1 MMVVNIKMQQMK
13 SQFIQYNDS
22 NNKVLYQ
29 KCKPVADIQS
39 AEIQNIITEMHE
51 KMQGNGIGLAANQIG
66 YPYQIFMIEF
76 DSSNARYPFSFDSVP
91 YQVFINPKITKASK
105 QRVSFWH
112 GCLSALGE
120 KRGKLAT
127 YKEIEYEAYNQH
139 GEKITAKLDSIAA
152 VIFQHEFNHLLGS
165 VYVDFDTE
173 YIDNEELQA
182 KFASGELKP
191 YQECG
196 EEVPLLLEK
205 YQIGKNI

>member
-1 MMVVNIKMQQMK
+1 ME
-13 SQFIQYNDS
+13 SQFIQYNDP
-22 NNKVLYQ
+22 NNEVLYR
-29 KCKPVADIQS
+29 KCKPVTDIKS
-39 AEIQNIITEMHE
+39 AEIQNIIVEMRQ

-66 YPYQIFMIEF
+66 YGYQIFMIEF
-76 DSSNARYPFSFDSVP
+76 DSSNLSYPLDFASVP

-127 YKEIEYEAYNQH
+127 YKEIEYQAYNQY
-139 GEKITAKLDSIAA
+139 GEVITGKLDSIAA

-165 VYVDFDTE
+165 VYIDFDTE
-173 YIDNEELQA
+173 YMDSVELQA
-182 KFASGELKP
+182 KFKSGELKP

-205 YQIGKNI
+205 YQIGEDIYAFL

>member
-1 MMVVNIKMQQMK
+1 MN
-13 SQFIQYNDS
+13 SQFIQYNDPD
-22 NNKVLYQ
+22 NEVLYQ
-29 KCKPVADIQS
+29 KCKPVTDIKS
-39 AEIQNIITEMHE
+39 AEIQDIISEMHQ
-51 KMQGNGIGLAANQIG
+51 KMSGNGIGLAANQIG

-76 DSSNARYPFSFDSVP
+76 DGSNSRYPVDFAKVS

-105 QRVSFWH
+105 KRVSFWH

-127 YKEIEYEAYNQH
+127 YKEIEYEAYNQN
-139 GEKITAKLDSIAA
+139 GEKITGKLDSIAA

-173 YIDNEELQA
+173 YMDAEELQA
-182 KFASGELKP
+182 KFISGELKP
-191 YQECG
+191 YEECG

-205 YQIGKNI
+205 YQIGDTV

>member
-1 MMVVNIKMQQMK
+1 MK
-13 SQFIQYNDS
+13 SQFIQYNDP
-22 NNKVLYQ
+22 NNEVLYQ
-29 KCKPVADIQS
+29 KCKPVVDIQS
-39 AEIQNIITEMHE
+39 AEIQNIIAEMRE

-76 DSSNARYPFSFDSVP
+76 DSSNSRYPLDFESVP

-139 GEKITAKLDSIAA
+139 GKRIIGKLDSIAA
-152 VIFQHEFNHLLGS
+152 VIFQHEFNHLIGS

-173 YIDNEELQA
+173 YMDNDELQA
-182 KFASGELKP
+182 KFSTGELLP

-196 EEVPLLLEK
+196 EEIPLILEK
-205 YQIGKNI
+205 YQVGHKIK

>member
-1 MMVVNIKMQQMK
+1 MK
-13 SQFIQYNDS
+13 SQFIQYNDP
-22 NNKVLYQ
+22 NNEVLYQ
-29 KCKPVADIQS
+29 KCKPVIDIKS
-39 AEIQNIITEMHE
+39 DEIQNIITEMHV

-76 DSSNARYPFSFDSVP
+76 DSSNSRYPLDFESVP

-127 YKEIEYEAYNQH
+127 YKEIEYEAYNQN
-139 GEKITAKLDSIAA
+139 GKKITGKLDSIAA
-152 VIFQHEFNHLLGS
+152 VIFQHEFNHLIGS
-165 VYVDFDTE
+165 VYVDFDTD
-173 YIDNEELQA
+173 YMDSKDLQA
-182 KFASGELKP
+182 KFATGEILA

-196 EEVPLLLEK
+196 EEVPLLLQK
-205 YQIGKNI
+205 YQIGMDIL

>member
-1 MMVVNIKMQQMK
+1 MK

-22 NNKVLYQ
+22 NNEVLYQ
-29 KCKPVADIQS
+29 RCKPVNDIQS
-39 AEIQNIITEMHE
+39 SEIQSIIAEMHE
-51 KMQGNGIGLAANQIG
+51 KMQCNGIGLAANQIG

-76 DSSNARYPFSFDSVP
+76 DSSNARYPLSFDSVP
-91 YQVFINPKITKASK
+91 FQVFINPKITKASET
-105 QRVSFWH
+105 RVSFWH

-139 GEKITAKLDSIAA
+139 GKKITGKLDSIAA

-173 YIDNEELQA
+173 YMDIGELQS
-182 KFASGELKP
+182 KFASGEIKP
-191 YQECG
+191 YEDCG
-196 EEVPLLLEK
+196 DEIPLIIDD
-205 YQIGKNI
+205 YIIGNDI